1 MIKSSYQDA
10 WTAVLDLRLNKA
22 FSATFDGEGA
32 GLMRRDSSLMC
43 PAVPQAQTMSVD
55 DAST

>member
-22 FSATFDGEGA
+22 FSATFDSEGA
-32 GLMRRDSSLMC
+32 GPKRRDSSLLY
-43 PAVPQAQTMSVD
+43 PVVPQAQTTSVD